1 MLSRTN
7 QFFSAAAAR
16 LCCIVAGGGNSFAL
30 QIGSIDLHF
39 WITTVMTVR
48 IFGERCLEMEECL
61 RSISRIDT
69 NPVHSCCPQV
79 TVVAKACRETAPE
92 ATKYT
97 EVAPNEQSEARND
110 LDFAE
115 LFLLCFSIVL
125 LCFLLPG
132 C

>member
-1 MLSRTN
+1 MNAWKWKNAFEAFHELIRIR
-7 QFFSAAAAR
+7 FAAEFNG
-16 LCCIVAGGGNSFAL
+16 VVF
-30 QIGSIDLHF
+30 
-39 WITTVMTVR
+39 
-48 IFGERCLEMEECL
+48 
-61 RSISRIDT
+61 
-69 NPVHSCCPQV
+69 CPQV

-115 LFLLCFSIVL
+115 LFLLVFSIVL

-132 C
+132 S